1 MSVKILIVGSG
12 MAGTLAA
19 KTVRELDPE
28 AEIVVFGEERYPYYP
43 RPNLIEHIA
52 GRLPYERLFAFPE
65 AWNERQR
72 ISVRLGQSIVR
83 VRPDDRTIESAS
95 GETSPYDAL
104 LLASGARASIPAI
117 EGAGRKG
124 VFVLRAL
131 DDALAILDRLRTH
144 GRVAVLGGG
153 LLGLEIAR
161 AIRGRGAEVTVVE
174 FFERLLP
181 RQLDPAGAAVL
192 KGQIEKTG
200 ISVRLG
206 AVSREIVGDGEA
218 RGIRFESGER
228 LEADLVVVAAG
239 IKPELG
245 LAKDAGLAVGR
256 GVVVDD
262 RLRTSRAGIF
272 AAGDVAEHQ
281 GRIYGIIPASFEQA
295 RAAAYNMLGQDMPY
309 GGTVPSNT
317 LKVAG
322 LYVTSVGDVTPEG
335 RGFETFV
342 KSGPAEGL
350 YKKIVLKEARLV
362 GAIWM
367 GTKKGASEI
376 GRLVAAKRAVA
387 GHPEDLL
394 EDNFDFAEI
403 S

>member
-1 MSVKILIVGSG
+1 MKILIVGNG

-28 AEIVVFGEERYPYYP
+28 AEVEIFGEESYPYYP
-43 RPNLIEHIA
+43 RPNLIEFIA

-65 AWNERQR
+65 NWNVRQR
-72 ISVRLGQSIVR
+72 IGVRLGQSIVR
-83 VRPDDRTIESAS
+83 IRPDERTVESAA
-95 GETSPYDAL
+95 GETFAYDAL
-104 LLASGARASIPAI
+104 LLASGARASVPPI
-117 EGAGRKG
+117 EGGGRTG
-124 VFVLRAL
+124 LFVLRTL
-131 DDALAILDRLRTH
+131 DDALAILDRLKSH

-181 RQLDPAGAAVL
+181 RQLDPAGAAIL
-192 KGQIEKTG
+192 RGQIEKAG
-200 ISVRLG
+200 IAVRLG
-206 AVSREIVGDGEA
+206 AVARQVVGDGEV
-218 RGIRFESGER
+218 RGIRFESGDG
-228 LEADLVVVAAG
+228 LEADVVVVAAG

-245 LAKDAGLAVGR
+245 LAEKAGLALGR

-262 RLRTSRAGIF
+262 RLRTSRPGIF

-322 LYVTSVGDVTPEG
+322 LYVTSAGEVNPEG

-342 KSGPAEGL
+342 KSDAAAGL
-350 YKKIVLKEARLV
+350 YKKIILKEGRLV

-376 GRLVAAKRAVA
+376 GRLVAAKKAV
-387 GHPEDLL
+387 GGRPEDLL
-394 EDNFDFAEI
+394 EDNFDLAEM

>member
-1 MSVKILIVGSG
+1 VKILIVGSG

-28 AEIVVFGEERYPYYP
+28 AEVEIFGEERYPYYP
-43 RPNLIEHIA
+43 RPNLIEFIA

-65 AWNERQR
+65 NWNVRQR
-72 ISVRLGQSIVR
+72 IGVRLGQSIVGI
-83 VRPDDRTIESAS
+83 RPDERTVESAA
-95 GETSPYDAL
+95 GETFAYDAL
-104 LLASGARASIPAI
+104 LLASGARASVPPI
-117 EGAGRKG
+117 EGAGQTG
-124 VFVLRAL
+124 LFVLRTL
-131 DDALAILDRLRTH
+131 DDALAILDRLKSH

-181 RQLDPAGAAVL
+181 RQLDPAGAAIL
-192 KGQIEKTG
+192 RGQIEKAG
-200 ISVRLG
+200 IAVRLG
-206 AVSREIVGDGEA
+206 AVARQVVGDGEV
-218 RGIRFESGER
+218 RGIRFESGGG
-228 LEADLVVVAAG
+228 LEADVVVVAAG

-245 LAKDAGLAVGR
+245 LAEKAGLTVGR

-262 RLRTSRAGIF
+262 RLRTSRPGIF

-309 GGTVPSNT
+309 GGTVWSNT

-322 LYVTSVGDVTPEG
+322 LYVTSAGEVNPEG

-342 KSGPAEGL
+342 KSDAAEGR
-350 YKKIVLKEARLV
+350 YKKIVLKEGRLV

-376 GRLVAAKRAVA
+376 GRLVAAKKAV
-387 GHPEDLL
+387 GGRPEDLL
-394 EDNFDFAEI
+394 EDNFDLAEM

>member
-1 MSVKILIVGSG
+1 VKILIVGNG

-28 AEIVVFGEERYPYYP
+28 AEVEIFGEESYPYYP
-43 RPNLIEHIA
+43 RPNLIEFIA

-65 AWNERQR
+65 NWNVRQR
-72 ISVRLGQSIVR
+72 IGVRLGQSIVR
-83 VRPDDRTIESAS
+83 IRPDERTVESAA
-95 GETSPYDAL
+95 GETFAYDAL
-104 LLASGARASIPAI
+104 LLASGARASVPPI
-117 EGAGRKG
+117 EGGGRTG
-124 VFVLRAL
+124 LFVLRTL
-131 DDALAILDRLRTH
+131 DDALAILDRLKSH

-181 RQLDPAGAAVL
+181 RQLDPAGAAIL
-192 KGQIEKTG
+192 RGQIEKAG
-200 ISVRLG
+200 IAVRLG
-206 AVSREIVGDGEA
+206 AVARQVVGDGEV
-218 RGIRFESGER
+218 RGIRFESGDG
-228 LEADLVVVAAG
+228 LEADVVVVAAG

-245 LAKDAGLAVGR
+245 LAEKAGLALGR

-262 RLRTSRAGIF
+262 RLRTSRPGIF

-322 LYVTSVGDVTPEG
+322 LYVTSAGEVNPEG

-342 KSGPAEGL
+342 KSDAAAGL
-350 YKKIVLKEARLV
+350 YKKIVLKEGRLV

-376 GRLVAAKRAVA
+376 GRLVAAKKAV
-387 GHPEDLL
+387 GGRPEDLL
-394 EDNFDFAEI
+394 EDNFDLAEM